1 MEARRDKGDAIGDTS
16 RLQAVELGPTA
27 ETPVESTGPCL
38 LYTSDAADDWLVV

>member
-27 ETPVESTGPCL
+27 ETPVESTGPEAGPEG
-38 LYTSDAADDWLVV
+38 SREP